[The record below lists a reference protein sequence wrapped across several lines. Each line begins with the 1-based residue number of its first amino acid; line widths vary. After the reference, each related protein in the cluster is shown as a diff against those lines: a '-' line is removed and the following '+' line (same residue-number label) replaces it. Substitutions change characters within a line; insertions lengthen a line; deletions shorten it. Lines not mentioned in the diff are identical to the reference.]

1 MFLFTVPTINDK
13 HSVFK
18 SFCDLHR
25 SNASFSHT
33 FPVLFFFF
41 FRCLTGQVKKQDF
54 SVIKKK
60 DPSLFASHFS
70 ILKEQS
76 AAFSQFEVNTNSI
89 KVTN

>member
-1 MFLFTVPTINDK
+1 MTNILFLTVFVIYIGLMLHFLTSFLF
-13 HSVFK
+13 
-18 SFCDLHR
+18 CC
-25 SNASFSHT
+25 
-33 FPVLFFFF
+33 FF

-54 SVIKKK
+54 SVIKKM

-70 ILKEQS
+70 ILKEKS